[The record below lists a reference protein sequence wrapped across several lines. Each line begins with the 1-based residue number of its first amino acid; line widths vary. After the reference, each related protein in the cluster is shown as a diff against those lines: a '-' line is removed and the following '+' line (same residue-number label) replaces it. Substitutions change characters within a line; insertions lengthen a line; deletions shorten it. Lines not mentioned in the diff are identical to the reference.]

1 MIFHHDFSRDRCR
14 SYSIVKNQPMESTCK
29 ENIRGQDSGS
39 AARYLYIVMFKGLIL
54 KLRMAKKR
62 GGRRYMFEYKC
73 RGRKTFGPMQHHIKY
88 SYL

>member
-14 SYSIVKNQPMESTCK
+14 SCSIVKNQPMESTCK

-54 KLRMAKKR
+54 KLRIAKKK
-62 GGRRYMFEYKC
+62 GGAGDICLNICVEAEKHLVQC
-73 RGRKTFGPMQHHIKY
+73 SII
-88 SYL
+88 